1 MKLLSRN
8 KLLRL
13 QTKWKPQICITIS
26 LSEFKYMYKDSLVSN
41 IMYQGINNSF
51 PSHYKCILRKNTR
64 MHAQKHHTQ
73 TYTHICLNNIQH
85 ADSHPYTLTC
95 NTYSFVYKQAY
106 TLKHSLKHTFS
117 PTQTHTQTLSHLP
130 PPPTLYTFTST
141 RETFSK

>member
-1 MKLLSRN
+1 
-8 KLLRL
+8 
-13 QTKWKPQICITIS
+13 
-26 LSEFKYMYKDSLVSN
+26 
-41 IMYQGINNSF
+41 MYQGINNSF

-117 PTQTHTQTLSHLP
+117 PKQTHTNSL
-130 PPPTLYTFTST
+130 TST
-141 RETFSK
+141 PTTHPIHIHEHKRNIFKIIEYCNKTIVTPLLHKF